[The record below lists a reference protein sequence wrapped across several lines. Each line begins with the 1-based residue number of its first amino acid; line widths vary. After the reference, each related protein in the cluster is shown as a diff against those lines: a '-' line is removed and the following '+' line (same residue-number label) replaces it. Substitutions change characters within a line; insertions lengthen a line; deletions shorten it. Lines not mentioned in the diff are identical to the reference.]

1 MAIDGRA
8 RAIQLISTAV
18 LAAGTIKVDGGDT
31 THSNAAKVKL
41 WQKKSNIRICAANLA
56 FPDRRV
62 YIPVQILDRLMKS
75 GVPKAPLFFV
85 RRIVKPEQMFRA
97 KNTGRA

>member
-1 MAIDGRA
+1 
-8 RAIQLISTAV
+8 LISTAV

-31 THSNAAKVKL
+31 THSNAAEVKL

-56 FPDRRV
+56 FPSGRV
-62 YIPVQILDRLMKS
+62 YTPVQILDRLMKS

-85 RRIVKPEQMFRA
+85 RRIVKPEQMFRV